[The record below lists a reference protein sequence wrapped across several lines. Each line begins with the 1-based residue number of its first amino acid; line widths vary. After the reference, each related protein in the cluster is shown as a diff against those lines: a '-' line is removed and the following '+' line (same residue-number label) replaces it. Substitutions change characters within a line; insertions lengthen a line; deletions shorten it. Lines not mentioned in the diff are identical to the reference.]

1 MKFLILGCN
10 GMARID
16 FFLSNNE
23 EWILNEVNTI
33 PGFTSISLY
42 PQMMKNS
49 GIPYDEL
56 ISLLIANA
64 QARFHNTD
72 IALE

>member
-1 MKFLILGCN
+1 MKFLVLGCN

-16 FFLSNNE
+16 FFLSNGGD
-23 EWILNEVNTI
+23 WILNEVNTI
-33 PGFTSISLY
+33 PGFTNISLY

-56 ISLLIANA
+56 ITLLIENA
-64 QARFHNTD
+64 LARFSNTN
-72 IALE
+72 ISLE